1 MNSTEELT
9 LCYDQDCPLCVWY
22 SGYFTR
28 HGYLPP
34 SAVQPF
40 AQVQPGRLP
49 WVDAQRMYN
58 EIPLLQPATQQVL
71 YGPQALLHIISR
83 RHPRLARW
91 LGARWLQP
99 LGHLA
104 YRLVSYNR
112 KVVVAKGAVPGTTS
126 CKPSFHAG
134 YRLAFIMLLSLV
146 SAGLLCSAGHW
157 LPAWLMAAAMVIP
170 VGWLAGA
177 WPQQLPAVQARL
189 EWLGQWAMCSLFAA
203 ALLLLVAV
211 AAAWHPLATLVPGL
225 PAVLLLSRWCRHRAA
240 YLRGL

>member
-1 MNSTEELT
+1 MNSTDELT

-40 AQVQPGRLP
+40 AQVLPGRLP

-58 EIPLLQPATQQVL
+58 EIPLLQPATRQVL
-71 YGPQALLHIISR
+71 YGPQALLHIIGR

-91 LGARWLQP
+91 LGASWLQP
-99 LGHLA
+99 VGHLA

-112 KVVVAKGAVPGTTS
+112 KVVVAKSAEPGTTS

-134 YRLAFIMLLSLV
+134 YRLAFILLLSLV
-146 SAGLLCSAGHW
+146 SAGLLYSAGQW
-157 LPAWLMAAAMVIP
+157 LQPWVLAAA
-170 VGWLAGA
+170 VGSPLCWLAGA
-177 WPQQLPAVQARL
+177 WPRQLAPTVARL
-189 EWLGQWAMCSLFAA
+189 EWLGQWAMCSLFVA
-203 ALLLLVAV
+203 ALLLLVA
-211 AAAWHPLATLVPGL
+211 AGAAWHPLAALVPGL
-225 PAVLLLSRWCRHRAA
+225 PAVLLLSRWCRHCAA